1 MNYLRAGVRIPLE
14 LPAEVRW
21 KSRAGEPR
29 QVQGKTSWISANGMF
44 VSLPVPLRHHTP
56 VTITISLPVEVTK
69 IPLQLCCRGRVVSQP
84 PKRAGIGAI
93 IDDYRFRPARQL
105 V

>member
-21 KSRAGEPR
+21 RSRGGEPR
-29 QVQGKTSWISANGMF
+29 QVHGKTACISSNGMF
-44 VSLPVPLRHHTP
+44 VFSPVRLRSDTP
-56 VTITISLPVEVTK
+56 VTITISLPVEITR
-69 IPLQLCCRGRVVSQP
+69 IPLQLCCWGRVVSHP
-84 PKRAGIGAI
+84 PKQAGIGAI
-93 IDDYRFRPARQL
+93 IDDYQLRPARRL